1 MKRVRKEQPTFEVDI
16 AAEFREVKQSI
27 ASLADEFRQWRDVFN
42 TQLTKLNLMM
52 EQTLAKLAD
61 HEARISLLETKTDKH
76 ITQVETAAGTT
87 KFWLPWLG
95 WAFKAGVAACL
106 LVGSAKVA
114 KVIGIF

>member
-1 MKRVRKEQPTFEVDI
+1 MKRVRRDQPTFEVDI
-16 AAEFREVKQSI
+16 AAEFREVKESI

-61 HEARISLLETKTDKH
+61 HESRISLLEMKTSKH
-76 ITQVETAAGTT
+76 LTQVEAAAGAT

-106 LVGSAKVA
+106 IVGSAKVA

>member
-1 MKRVRKEQPTFEVDI
+1 MKRVRRDQPTFEVDI
-16 AAEFREVKQSI
+16 AAEFREVKESI

-61 HEARISLLETKTDKH
+61 HESRISLLEMKTSKH
-76 ITQVETAAGTT
+76 LTQVEAAAGAT

-114 KVIGIF
+114 KVMGIF